1 MYQSRS
7 RDINVVGIAIDYPTM
22 GLAKVSE
29 VRDFVR
35 KYQLTYPILI
45 ADGSVVPM
53 LGGGELI
60 GTPTTLIFN
69 PRGELVAKQPGRV
82 SNQVIEDYI
91 AKSAV
96 AATSVR

>member
-1 MYQSRS
+1 MFRRYATSCVN
-7 RDINVVGIAIDYPTM
+7 INLLNPV
-22 GLAKVSE
+22 
-29 VRDFVR
+29 
-35 KYQLTYPILI
+35 LI
-45 ADGSVVPM
+45 ADGSVVSM